1 VRMKV
6 VAIVPAYNEEITIGD
21 ILKILLDSDEIDEVI
36 VVDDGS
42 GDETAKISKK
52 LGAKVVSLRENQGKG
67 KAMQEGLRNTTAE
80 ILFFLDA
87 DLIGFK
93 KEYIS
98 QVVSPVL
105 EKEAVMCVGI
115 RKRLWGLP
123 RFFVKMDPLLAISGI
138 RALRR
143 FVFERIP
150 PKFIKGFGVETA
162 LNYYCK
168 IKKLPVRYVELKNI
182 KQLAKEEKWGWLK
195 GTFERVKL
203 IIQIIIVRIRLLY
216 HRNNFRKL

>member
-1 VRMKV
+1 MRVA
-6 VAIVPAYNEEITIGD
+6 AIVPAYNEEITIGD
-21 ILKILLDSDEIDEVI
+21 ILKILLNSSEIDEVI

-42 GDETAKISKK
+42 DDETAEISKK
-52 LGAKVVSLRENQGKG
+52 LGAKVVGLKENRGKG
-67 KAMQEGLRNTTAE
+67 SAMGEGLRHTTAE
-80 ILFFLDA
+80 IVLFLDA

-93 KEYIS
+93 KEYIP
-98 QVVSPVL
+98 QIIRPVL
-105 EKEAVMCVGI
+105 KREAVMCVGI

-123 RFFVKMDPLLAISGI
+123 RFFVRVDPLLAISGI

-168 IKKLPVRYVELKNI
+168 VKKLPVRYIELKNI
-182 KQLAKEEKWGWLK
+182 KQLAKEEKWGWVT
-195 GTFERVKL
+195 GFFQRVKL
-203 IIQIIIVRIRLLY
+203 IFQIIIIRIRLLY
-216 HRNNFRKL
+216 HRKNFRKL